1 MKVIA
6 VNPRGY
12 CHGVVTAVNMAR
24 KAAKSEDGPLY
35 MLGYLVHNEH
45 MTRQLQDQGIELIDS
60 DDRIEG
66 LNQADGGT
74 IIFTA
79 HGVSPQV
86 REVAERRGLK
96 TIDTTCSDVQ
106 VTHDLIN
113 DLVARDY
120 DVLFVGRRGHPEAD
134 GCLGEA
140 PGRVH
145 LIESPKDIA
154 NLVIANRKLAL
165 TTQTTLSI
173 WDTAAAIRAARE
185 RWPQLEIFNEIC
197 RATQERQEAV
207 VKAAHDADLVI
218 VVGSA
223 RSSNSNRLVEVVKK
237 RVGKPAY
244 LIDTAEQLRDKWFEG
259 ADVVAVTAG
268 ASTPSPLGREVIKV
282 LERYDPATD
291 QIKALL
297 N

>member
-1 MKVIA
+1 
-6 VNPRGY
+6 
-12 CHGVVTAVNMAR
+12 
-24 KAAKSEDGPLY
+24 
-35 MLGYLVHNEH
+35 
-45 MTRQLQDQGIELIDS
+45 MTG
-60 DDRIEG
+60 
-66 LNQADGGT
+66 NGGT
-74 IIFTA
+74 
-79 HGVSPQV
+79 GQLS
-86 REVAERRGLK
+86 
-96 TIDTTCSDVQ
+96 
-106 VTHDLIN
+106 
-113 DLVARDY
+113 
-120 DVLFVGRRGHPEAD
+120 GH
-134 GCLGEA
+134 
-140 PGRVH
+140 
-145 LIESPKDIA
+145 
-154 NLVIANRKLAL
+154 L